1 MSFPKKKFTLTIL
14 FILSYFN
21 STQLSFADPKNESL
35 AVKEN
40 SLRVKNINKESS
52 GEERLLEVEHRNKQL
67 SMANKDLTVRNE
79 VLRKERDFYLKEAT
93 VYKEIVEKLEIQ
105 KIQTVENRA
114 YANESSGTQS
124 IGGGESV
131 VSTRSYE
138 SVSKSQN
145 IEQIGK
151 EEEGII
157 DYTENKDTDKKI
169 ENEDNYIR
177 NLENQLQLVN
187 TMIQNLQ
194 KKTSSANFSPL
205 DSLSIIIKEQKE
217 FQEEHKL
224 LQEKCTAMAGVYV
237 DNLRLQEENKR
248 LREGIDPD
256 LEGKISALQAQL
268 DRLSGGATPEENEQ
282 RAREISA
289 LQAQLDRLRG
299 GANPEE
305 HEQRGRE
312 ISALQAQL
320 DRLRGGANP
329 EEHEQRVRQIATLQ
343 AQLDRLRGGATL
355 EEHEQR
361 GREISALQAE
371 VARLSQRADPA
382 EYAARVREIQERDVD
397 ISTLQAEVARLRNG
411 EELAE
416 YGRKIKSLEM
426 EIIRLLG
433 MAVESPSGQTPVWLP
448 LDSDNF
454 FHADRL
460 MSQPTVSEQP
470 LKDSMQ
476 LLKDE
481 YDRIKGNL
489 MGLSK
494 LNMKALDELDVN
506 DVTTF
511 DVVVQA
517 AARIKGV
524 RLPLAQECKRLFENT
539 LGVYNDFCEQK
550 KQEIPGLTRYINL
563 QNIYSRIFSKVSL
576 DKFGELMEHFDNATE
591 SFINLVKGK
600 ASSLTGV
607 EAGAYFKL
615 INWLELEYKCFTLSN
630 FIKRYTTA
638 PVQADK
644 DYNNSPFVLLWQQT
658 GMGRDFNSLKL
669 ATTTHH
675 KTGVVTAGLEEQD
688 PFKIFRQKVKDKPV
702 KYSDISENLIELCEN
717 MYMMKYLNARWKH
730 LQTTRFDQDLVG
742 AIRGCNLR
750 NKDSKPLLEEGVKA
764 TLCSMLQEDFLQKPA
779 IVHATTAKELDDK
792 LRSSLLYENAEE
804 WQKSSRPTLREDLIE
819 IYTTYRGL
827 TKGAFALHAKN
838 PKIKEFHEE

>member
-1 MSFPKKKFTLTIL
+1 
-14 FILSYFN
+14 
-21 STQLSFADPKNESL
+21 
-35 AVKEN
+35 
-40 SLRVKNINKESS
+40 
-52 GEERLLEVEHRNKQL
+52 
-67 SMANKDLTVRNE
+67 
-79 VLRKERDFYLKEAT
+79 
-93 VYKEIVEKLEIQ
+93 
-105 KIQTVENRA
+105 
-114 YANESSGTQS
+114 
-124 IGGGESV
+124 
-131 VSTRSYE
+131 
-138 SVSKSQN
+138 
-145 IEQIGK
+145 
-151 EEEGII
+151 
-157 DYTENKDTDKKI
+157 
-169 ENEDNYIR
+169 
-177 NLENQLQLVN
+177 
-187 TMIQNLQ
+187 
-194 KKTSSANFSPL
+194 
-205 DSLSIIIKEQKE
+205 
-217 FQEEHKL
+217 
-224 LQEKCTAMAGVYV
+224 MAGVYV
-237 DNLRLQEENKR
+237 ENLKLQEENKR

-256 LEGKISALQAQL
+256 LEGKISTLQAHL
-268 DRLSGGATPEENEQ
+268 DRLRDGATPEENEQ
-282 RAREISA
+282 RVREISA

-305 HEQRGRE
+305 
-312 ISALQAQL
+312 
-320 DRLRGGANP
+320 N
-329 EEHEQRVRQIATLQ
+329 EQRVREIATLQ
-343 AQLDRLRGGATL
+343 AQLDRLRDGATP
-355 EEHEQR
+355 EENEQR
-361 GREISALQAE
+361 IREISTLQAE

-382 EYAARVREIQERDVD
+382 EYAARVREIQERDVN

-416 YGRKIKSLEM
+416 YGRKIKTLEM

-448 LDSDNF
+448 LDSDVF
-454 FHADRL
+454 FHANRL

-481 YDRIKGNL
+481 YDRIKGSL
-489 MGLSK
+489 TGLSK
-494 LNMKALDELDVN
+494 LNMNTLDELDVN

-524 RLPLAQECKRLFENT
+524 RLPLAQECKRLFNNT
-539 LGVYNDFCEQK
+539 FGVYNDFREQK

-591 SFINLVKGK
+591 IFINLVKGK
-600 ASSLTGV
+600 ASLLADG
-607 EAGAYFKL
+607 EARAYFKL

-644 DYNNSPFVLLWQQT
+644 DYNNSPFILLWQQT
-658 GMGRDFNSLKL
+658 SMGRDFNSLKL
-669 ATTTHH
+669 ATTIHH
-675 KTGVVTAGLEEQD
+675 KTRVVTAGLEEQD

-730 LQTTRFDQDLVG
+730 LQTTRFDQDLVR

-750 NKDSKPLLEEGVKA
+750 NKDSKPLLEEGIKA

-792 LRSSLLYENAEE
+792 LKSSLLYENAEE